1 MTTLDEYAGRLQEIA
16 HHFAKSA
23 TTATSRIYAAELLT
37 DEVLPSRK
45 LTLTQSKMWVEVICA
60 AQDIDPP
67 RIERMHTRRNF
78 VGAACSE
85 EHAIALFA
93 AEVSQLTLLHELAH
107 LLAPESGHG
116 VEFRTQFVALARRHI
131 SIEHASLLQTLF
143 GLCGQPAR
151 WTTTHN

>member
-1 MTTLDEYAGRLQEIA
+1 MTTLDEYAKRLNEIA
-16 HHFAKSA
+16 GRFAKNA
-23 TTATSRIYAAELLT
+23 PTAGSQIYAAELLLE
-37 DEVLPSRK
+37 EVLPSRK
-45 LTLTQSKMWVEVICA
+45 LTLAKSQSWVEEICA

-67 RIERMHTRRNF
+67 QIDRLRAQQNL
-78 VGAACSE
+78 VGAACSA

-116 VEFRTQFVALARRHI
+116 VEFRTRLVGLVRRHI
-131 SIEHASLLQTLF
+131 SIEHGSLLHTLY
-143 GLCGQPAR
+143 GLCDQPSR